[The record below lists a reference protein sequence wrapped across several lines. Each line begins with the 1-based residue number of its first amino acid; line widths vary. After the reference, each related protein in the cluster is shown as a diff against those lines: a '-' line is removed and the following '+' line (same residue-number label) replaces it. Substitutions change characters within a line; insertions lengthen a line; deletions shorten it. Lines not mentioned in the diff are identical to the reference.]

1 MLKRRDLMK
10 TAAGTTAAV
19 GLSAFAVENIGSR
32 SGPASAAGQAA
43 GREADAAPYNETYR
57 GRSIT
62 IAAMGTEKAAYI
74 DGQQLHLMKI
84 GDDAYLSA
92 MCHYTVAKTPL
103 EAARTAVDELRGAH
117 LLPLGGSHEM

>member
-19 GLSAFAVENIGSR
+19 GLSALAVENIEHSQ
-32 SGPASAAGQAA
+32 SAPASVAGQEPA
-43 GREADAAPYNETYR
+43 AAPYNETYR

-62 IAAMGTEKAAYI
+62 ITAMGTEKAAYI
-74 DGQQLHLMKI
+74 DGQPLHLMKI

-92 MCHYTVAKTPL
+92 LCHYTVARTPL
-103 EAARTAVDELRGAH
+103 DAARTAVDELRGAH